1 MAISLRERLMNE
13 EKNPVAINIYYNKN
27 LAIDKRIKTILCGI
41 EEEEIPFILIP
52 DDGDDVKVLGDK
64 AAKSSK
70 LGVGIGISSNRVTLY
85 QEKLSIEKPLFE
97 CSLNSSDYT
106 LRAIGTNG
114 ARLIKGNPF
123 III

>member
-1 MAISLRERLMNE
+1 MTISIREDLMKE
-13 EKNPVAINIYYNKN
+13 QKNPIGINIYYNKN
-27 LAIDKRIKTILCGI
+27 LTIDKRIKTILCGI

-52 DDGDDVKVLGDK
+52 DDEDNVKILGDR
-64 AAKSSK
+64 A
-70 LGVGIGISSNRVTLY
+70 GINLNEVTLY
-85 QEKLSIEKPLFE
+85 QEKLSVEKPLFE
-97 CSLNSSDYT
+97 CSLNSSDYI

>member
-1 MAISLRERLMNE
+1 MTISLRERLMNE

-70 LGVGIGISSNRVTLY
+70 LGVGIGISSNKVTLY

-97 CSLNSSDYT
+97 CSLNSSDHI

>member
-1 MAISLRERLMNE
+1 MSISLMEDIRRSQ
-13 EKNPVAINIYYNKN
+13 KDPIGINIYYNKN
-27 LAIDKRIKTILCGI
+27 LNIDGKIKNILCGI

-97 CSLNSSDYT
+97 CSLNSSDYI

>member
-1 MAISLRERLMNE
+1 MTISLRERLMNE

-52 DDGDDVKVLGDK
+52 DNGDDVKVLGDK

-97 CSLNSSDYT
+97 CSLNSSDYI

>member
-1 MAISLRERLMNE
+1 MTISLRERLMNE

-52 DDGDDVKVLGDK
+52 DDGDDVKVMGDK

>member
-1 MAISLRERLMNE
+1 MTISLRERLMNE

>member
-1 MAISLRERLMNE
+1 MTISLRERLMNE

-97 CSLNSSDYT
+97 CSFNSSDYI

>member
-1 MAISLRERLMNE
+1 MTISLRERLMNE

-27 LAIDKRIKTILCGI
+27 LAIDKRIRTILCGI

-97 CSLNSSDYT
+97 CSLNSSDYI

>member
-1 MAISLRERLMNE
+1 MTISLRERLMNE

-27 LAIDKRIKTILCGI
+27 LAIDKRIKTILCGV

-97 CSLNSSDYT
+97 CSLNSSDYI

>member
-1 MAISLRERLMNE
+1 MTISFRERLMNE
-13 EKNPVAINIYYNKN
+13 EKNTVAINIYYKKN

-97 CSLNSSDYT
+97 CSLNSSDYI

-114 ARLIKGNPF
+114 SRLIKGNPF

>member
-1 MAISLRERLMNE
+1 MTISLRERLMNE

-70 LGVGIGISSNRVTLY
+70 LGVGIGISSSRVTLY

-97 CSLNSSDYT
+97 CSLNSSDYI

>member
-1 MAISLRERLMNE
+1 MTISLRERLMNE

-97 CSLNSSDYT
+97 YSLNSSDYI

>member
-1 MAISLRERLMNE
+1 MTISLRERLMNE

-70 LGVGIGISSNRVTLY
+70 LGVGIGISSNRVTHY

-97 CSLNSSDYT
+97 CSLNSSDYI

>member
-1 MAISLRERLMNE
+1 MTISLRERLMNE

-97 CSLNSSDYT
+97 CSLNSSDYI
-106 LRAIGTNG
+106 LRVIGTNG

>member
-1 MAISLRERLMNE
+1 MTISIREDLMNE
-13 EKNPVAINIYYNKN
+13 EKNPIAINIYYNKN

-52 DDGDDVKVLGDK
+52 DDEDDVKVLGDK